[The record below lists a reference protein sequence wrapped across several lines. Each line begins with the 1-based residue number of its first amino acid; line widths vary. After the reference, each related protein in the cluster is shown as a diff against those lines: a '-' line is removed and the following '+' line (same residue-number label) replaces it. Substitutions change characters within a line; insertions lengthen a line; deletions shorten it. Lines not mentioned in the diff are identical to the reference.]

1 MSAIAGSRKRRST
14 FRSREGVGV
23 ASDSMWLFEETLR
36 DGGRPKHGLFS
47 DHEGTKPRE
56 TTYLV
61 LARRREG
68 VAWARWQGIMQARP
82 NEEDR
87 LRAMRDSRAGR
98 FLNHP

>member
-1 MSAIAGSRKRRST
+1 MALHS
-14 FRSREGVGV
+14 V
-23 ASDSMWLFEETLR
+23 WLFKETLR
-36 DGGRPKHGLFS
+36 DGGRSKHGLFS

-68 VAWARWQGIMQARP
+68 VARARWQGIVQACP

-87 LRAMRDSRAGR
+87 LRAMRDSQAGR
-98 FLNHP
+98 FPNHP